1 MRRGRTLI
9 FVFLIIIIA
18 AVVAFVAYQPV
29 FSYTAAAVCSAGFC

>member
-18 AVVAFVAYQPV
+18 VVVAFVAYRQFV
-29 FSYTAAAVCSAGFC
+29 TTASGGCSAGFC